1 MTFNESST
9 DWYMSAKIVQIFPTE
24 LRIQIDFLKT
34 FEWLLYLEGGLSDI
48 GGFFWLGMPPP
59 PAHMSPVESE
69 SPL

>member
-1 MTFNESST
+1 MNLALNDTCQ
-9 DWYMSAKIVQIFPTE
+9 AKILKIFSIE
-24 LRIQIDFLKT
+24 VRIRIDFLKT

-59 PAHMSPVESE
+59 PPPPAHMSPVESE